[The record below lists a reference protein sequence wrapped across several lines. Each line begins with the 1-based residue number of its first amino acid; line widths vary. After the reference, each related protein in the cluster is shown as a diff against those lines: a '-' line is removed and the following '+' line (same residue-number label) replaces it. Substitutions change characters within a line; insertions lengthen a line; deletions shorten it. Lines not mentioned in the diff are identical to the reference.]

1 MKKIFLLLLI
11 LMVNLSVYSQ
21 LKFVAH
27 RGASYIAPENTL
39 ASIEMAWKLDSYG
52 AECDIYLTKDKKIV
66 IIHDSN
72 TKRLTTEDY
81 NVSETNYSEL
91 KKLSVKL
98 KPHNS
103 PWFKDEKI
111 PLLEDALKT
120 LPEDKL
126 LVIEIKCG
134 KEVMPELEKVI
145 RKHWKTG
152 KIAFIS
158 FGFETISQAKVIF
171 PDVPCY
177 FLSGSLDNVYDMYP
191 EIVKNN
197 LDGVDLNYK
206 IIDSKL
212 VEKFRNDGMDVWCY
226 TVNDPET
233 AENLG
238 KLGVNV
244 ITTDRP
250 YFLKEYL
257 LKKD

>member
-11 LMVNLSVYSQ
+11 LMVNHSLYSQ
-21 LKFVAH
+21 LKFVGH

-52 AECDIYLTKDKKIV
+52 AECDIYMTKDKKVV

-72 TKRLTTEDY
+72 TRRLTSEDHE
-81 NVSETNYSEL
+81 VIETNYSDL

-120 LPEDKL
+120 LPENKL
-126 LVIEIKCG
+126 LVIEIKSG
-134 KEVMPELEKVI
+134 KEILPELEKVI
-145 RKHWKTG
+145 GKHWKTG
-152 KIAFIS
+152 NIAFIS
-158 FGFETISQAKVIF
+158 FGFETISQAKALF

-177 FLSGSLDNVYDMYP
+177 FLSGSLEKVYDLYP
-191 EIVKNN
+191 EILKNK
-197 LDGVDLNYK
+197 LDGVDLNHK
-206 IIDSKL
+206 IIDRQI
-212 VEKFRNDGMDVWCY
+212 VEKMNNDGMDVWCY

-233 AENLG
+233 AEKMG

-257 LKKD
+257 ERK